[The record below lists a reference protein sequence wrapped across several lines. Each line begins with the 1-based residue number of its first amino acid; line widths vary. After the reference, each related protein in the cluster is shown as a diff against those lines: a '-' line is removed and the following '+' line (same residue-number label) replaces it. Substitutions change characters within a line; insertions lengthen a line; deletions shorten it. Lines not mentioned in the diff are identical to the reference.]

1 MAKSKIPDDIKEA
14 AIGIIEKHNQKK
26 FRNNPDVRYYAKFK
40 GEFLY
45 LNRKEYSNDSQI
57 ARLRF
62 NGSMKDWGYWAF
74 LYSSESYSDDLFM
87 MPGSEFL
94 DGTIEGALK
103 AGDKVYPV

>member
-14 AIGIIEKHNQKK
+14 ALAIIEKYNKKK
-26 FRNNPDVRYYAKFK
+26 FRDNPDVSYYAKFR

-45 LNRKEYSNDSQI
+45 LNRKEYGNDSPI
-57 ARLRF
+57 ARLGF
-62 NGSMKDWGYWAF
+62 NGSMKDWSFSAF
-74 LYSSESYSDDLFM
+74 LYSCESYSDDLFM
-87 MPGSEFL
+87 MPGIGFL